1 MNPSALDC
9 ADCEA
14 RLVDLVDAH
23 RAGDGDLRRRID
35 GLLERCP
42 DCERQFTVLAE
53 GLAWADELP
62 EVEPPRQI
70 DAVVMA
76 AARARA
82 AAVRPA
88 AERRRADP
96 GAVEEGGFWD
106 RLVQKLGALAM
117 RPQVT
122 MATLTVLVVT
132 LGVWALRPTDQRAAL
147 PEAGS
152 VSVAPDP
159 MGEAVPS
166 YTPAPEELARAGRP
180 RPGTAPPAGPEEE
193 AVTDEADASQ
203 AIAQGA
209 PGAAAREADGRETA
223 AASPG
228 SAEDDGPSGELG
240 ALAQVTAE
248 DLRDRSATRGRRAAG
263 AAPRPPSGG
272 AEDRASR
279 EPRRAEGVRDLGGD
293 PTRREPAP
301 APTSPSTANRRPA
314 PPAASA
320 WEEGSSAGAAE
331 PFAGGPASP
340 PPPTG
345 VLTLA
350 SELHADARAA
360 RRAGRTA
367 QAIRTYENLLAR
379 FPSYLR
385 RGQALLEL
393 GDAYRAVGRSA
404 DARNAY
410 RRAGRHPG
418 LGATAERRLARLE
431 DGGARSPATADQA
444 DEAGAGA
451 EEAAE
456 GDGSSS
462 SEGEEGEPPE
472 EAD

>member
-1 MNPSALDC
+1 VNPSALDC

-23 RAGDGDLRRRID
+23 RAGDADLRRRID
-35 GLLERCP
+35 GLLKRCP

-53 GLAWADELP
+53 GLAWANELP

-88 AERRRADP
+88 AERPRGIP

-180 RPGTAPPAGPEEE
+180 GPGTAPPAGRRAE
-193 AVTDEADASQ
+193 AVTGEADPAQ
-203 AIAQGA
+203 ALVEGA
-209 PGAAAREADGRETA
+209 PREEPRGADGRGAA

-228 SAEDDGPSGELG
+228 ATEDDGRNEELG
-240 ALAQVTAE
+240 ALAQVAAE
-248 DLRDRSATRGRRAAG
+248 DLRDRSATRGRRAE
-263 AAPRPPSGG
+263 AAPRPPAG
-272 AEDRASR
+272 AAGDRASR
-279 EPRRAEGVRDLGGD
+279 EPRRAEGFRNLGGD
-293 PTRREPAP
+293 PARREEAP
-301 APTSPSTANRRPA
+301 APTSPSAASRRPA
-314 PPAASA
+314 PPAASV
-320 WEEGSSAGAAE
+320 WDEEASAAPADVLDGE
-331 PFAGGPASP
+331 PPSP

-345 VLTLA
+345 VPTLA

-393 GDAYRAVGRSA
+393 GDAYRAAGRSD

-418 LGATAERRLARLE
+418 LGATAERRLVRLD
-431 DGGARSPATADQA
+431 DGGSRSPATADRA
-444 DEAGAGA
+444 DEAGAEA
-451 EEAAE
+451 EEEAE